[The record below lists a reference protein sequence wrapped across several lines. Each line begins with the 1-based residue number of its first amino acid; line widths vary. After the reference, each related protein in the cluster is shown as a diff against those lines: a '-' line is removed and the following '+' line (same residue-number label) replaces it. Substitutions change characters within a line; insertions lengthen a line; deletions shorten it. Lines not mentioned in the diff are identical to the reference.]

1 MWEEEVWGRRSDLQ
15 FPTYHL
21 KNYRKGEIKI
31 FNKILDLIYPP
42 ACGICG
48 KLSENYLCKKCQN
61 KLYKEAVF
69 GQEKYED
76 KLFDTHFYLFKYDG
90 IIRDKLI
97 DYKFNEKPYLYK
109 TFVNFFVFYE
119 KNYFHFDFY
128 DIIIPVPISRKRLNF
143 RGYNQSKL
151 IALELSRYFSVKL
164 EDKILIKIKNNK
176 PQSTLNQER

>member
-1 MWEEEVWGRRSDLQ
+1 M
-15 FPTYHL
+15 
-21 KNYRKGEIKI
+21 I

-42 ACGICG
+42 VCGICG
-48 KLSENYLCKKCQN
+48 KLSENSLCKKCQN
-61 KLYKEAVF
+61 KIYKEAIF

-76 KLFDTHFYLFKYDG
+76 KFFDTHFYLFKYDG

-97 DYKFNEKPYLYK
+97 DYKFNEKSYLYK

-151 IALELSRYFSVKL
+151 IALELSRYFSAKL

-176 PQSTLNQER
+176 PQSTLNQERKNRKC